1 MTKFLLLFVLLL
13 VSSFAHAITVEYS
26 DGSAYTGEI
35 LIQDTGAFFVKEGEL
50 FIPANIRVKEDT
62 KVFIPF
68 TEKSFTYLGDFATN
82 KIILP
87 NADVSENDFALY
99 NIRLKL
105 LDNGNSI
112 YFENSN
118 SSAQIRESLVVP
130 YLHKKNVGKIIVRKN
145 DNFIVT
151 KFDVPFN
158 PKEQVYVNIDMSVPE
173 VEASFYLRIQN
184 EYIQLESPEMVWNTN
199 GLTIYDSVSNYEEH
213 FKINRE
219 MFFPNYYQNIIYQL
233 NIDNNTVRK
242 SDSSLLGNQL
252 FSSHSFDDLSI
263 FLSTKFKLNNLTEKI
278 LEKEKLS
285 LAVQKAVEKTKE
297 GSKGTL
303 YYGLIF
309 GLIIFVI
316 VPSWNYRKEILFA
329 FSELSKVKYDVR
341 KYKLKKLFTGILT
354 YRDDESFIDVII
366 RLKNSQS
373 KYLDTETVESIVS
386 KLINISNSI
395 EKNNALVIDLI
406 SKKDAIFC
414 QLNEAKKFI
423 SENELSLK
431 HSTLNFAQ
439 AIDSFESSKQLIEEK
454 LASLEQ
460 INKQYIGNFE
470 KLTVYLSK
478 FILDIEMENISQSLN
493 IDIEDYEI
501 DKKII
506 EDVFNLEKLEND
518 LEYLNNFDEAFA
530 ELLSNDEKNQINK
543 NLKWGK

>member
-1 MTKFLLLFVLLL
+1 MTKFLLSFVLLF
-13 VSSFAHAITVEYS
+13 VSSFAQAITVEYS

-68 TEKSFTYLGDFATN
+68 TDKSFTYLGDFATN

-199 GLTIYDSVSNYEEH
+199 GLTIHDSVSNYEEH

-263 FLSTKFKLNNLTEKI
+263 FVSTKFKLNNLTEKI

-285 LAVQKAVEKTKE
+285 LAAQKAVEKTKE

-341 KYKLKKLFTGILT
+341 KYNLKKLFTGILT

-366 RLKNSQS
+366 RLKNSKS

-406 SKKDAIFC
+406 SKKEAIFC

>member
-285 LAVQKAVEKTKE
+285 LAAQKAVEKTKE

-543 NLKWGK
+543 NLK